1 MAQFVRFFA
10 LCLIGLVSFLSANL
24 DVGAQSASKTQS
36 IQMTETGW
44 QVICRAMGQDRTKL
58 GCSLLHET
66 YSQQDRARVMAIE
79 IVKGDKA
86 RSLIVTVPQG
96 VSLKEG
102 VDFAID
108 GAKQAQLSYSHCAN
122 NSCFAVLELTDAM
135 VNTLKKGKLLEM
147 TFQDLQSSRLKTDI
161 PLTGFAV
168 ALAKAN

>member
-1 MAQFVRFFA
+1 MTLSVRFFV
-10 LCLIGLVSFLSANL
+10 LCLIGLLSFLGTNL

-44 QVICRAMGQDRTKL
+44 QVICRALGQDRSKL
-58 GCSLLHET
+58 ACSLLHET

-122 NSCFAVLELTDAM
+122 NSCFAVADLTEAM
-135 VNTLKKGKLLEM
+135 VNNLKKGKILEM
-147 TFQDLQSSRLKTDI
+147 TFQDLQSSKLKTDI

-168 ALAKAN
+168 ALTKAD